1 MCVKHKDILEKLT
14 IEQKCALLSGK
25 TTWQT
30 YDFEKAGLPSAWL
43 SDGPNG
49 LRKQAGAADHLGLNP
64 SVPATCFPSGATL
77 ANSWDTA
84 LCEEVGKALGEEC
97 LENGVNVILGPA
109 LNVKRSPL
117 CGRSFEYFSEDP
129 YLSGKM
135 AAAYVRGV
143 QSEGVA
149 ACPKHF
155 AANGQETR
163 RMASNSVLDE
173 RTLHEMY
180 LTAFEIVVRE
190 SSPKSVMTSYNM
202 INGTYANENRE
213 LLIDNLREK
222 WGFDGAVITDWG
234 GSNDH
239 VLGVKNGSTL
249 EMPSPGFVGA
259 RKLIKA
265 LKDGEISESEIDERA
280 DELIELVLSTDKAI
294 KENKKKCDM
303 EKHHEI
309 AKKAAL
315 ESIVLLK
322 NEDDILPI
330 EKNKK
335 VLLVGDF
342 AVNPRYQGAG
352 SSMVN
357 AVKVDSLESVASES
371 GLNVIGCVKGYD
383 RHGKQNKALIDEA
396 TEAAKKA
403 DVVVVCVGL
412 DESSE
417 SEGVDRSHILISN
430 AQKELISALADV
442 NENLV
447 AVISAGS
454 VIETDFILSC
464 KACLH
469 AYLSGEAG
477 AGAIADVLTGKKNP
491 SGKLAETIPLT
502 YSDTPASAYFPGGKK
517 NVEYREG
524 IFVGYRYYET
534 AKMNVRYPF
543 GFGLSYT
550 NFEYSDIIINENKVS
565 FTLTNTGKYDGSE
578 IAQLYIGKEDSEI
591 FRPTKELKGFSKVYL
606 KAGESKRVTIILDDK
621 AFRYRNTAT
630 DSWETEGGVYRIYV
644 GASVRDIR
652 LEGSIAISGSGAQ
665 NPYEKEKL
673 NHYYSADVKNVTKEE
688 FEALLCRRVPEDKT
702 KIDRNMTL
710 GELNHSRSPI
720 CMLIAVILKL
730 LLKSGEKRGKADL
743 NIIFQYNMPLRA
755 ISQMTGGLIGDEFVD
770 GLVMEAK
777 GFWIVGILRAIIG
790 IAENLIKNK
799 VFKSKLKG
807 N

>member
-30 YDFEKAGLPSAWL
+30 YDFEKVGVPSAWL

-64 SVPATCFPSGATL
+64 SVPATCFPCGVAL
-77 ANSWDTA
+77 ANSWDTG
-84 LCEEVGKALGEEC
+84 LIEEVGSALGEEC
-97 LENGVNVILGPA
+97 LENGVNVLLGPA

-143 QSEGVA
+143 QSNGVA

-155 AANGQETR
+155 AANGQESR
-163 RMASNSVLDE
+163 RMASDSVLDE
-173 RTLHEMY
+173 RTLHELY

-190 SSPKSVMTSYNM
+190 SAPKSIMTSYNM
-202 INGTYANENRE
+202 INGTYANESRE

-234 GSNDH
+234 GSNNH

-249 EMPSPGFVGA
+249 EMPSPGLSGA

-265 LKDGEISESEIDERA
+265 LKNGEISEKEIDERA

-294 KENKKKCDM
+294 KENKKKFDIN
-303 EKHHEI
+303 KHHVL

-322 NEDDILPI
+322 NDDEILPI
-330 EKNKK
+330 KKEKK

-342 AVNPRYQGAG
+342 AINPRYQGAG

-357 AVKVDSLESVASES
+357 AAKVDSLKDVS
-371 GLNVIGCVKGYD
+371 GDLNVIGCVRGYE
-383 RHGKQNKALIDEA
+383 RHGKQNKALINEA
-396 TEAAKKA
+396 VDFAKKA

-417 SEGVDRSHILISN
+417 SEGVDRSHILIPN
-430 AQKELISALADV
+430 VQKELISALSKV

-464 KACLH
+464 KGCVH
-469 AYLSGEAG
+469 TYLSGEAG
-477 AGAIADVLTGKKNP
+477 AGAVADVLTGKKNP

-502 YSDTPASAYFPGGKK
+502 YSDTPASAYFPGKKK
-517 NVEYREG
+517 NAEYREG

-534 AKMNVRYPF
+534 AEKCVRYPF

-550 NFEYSDIIINENKVS
+550 SFEYSNIKVDKDKIS
-565 FTLTNTGKYDGSE
+565 FTVKNTGKYDGAE
-578 IAQLYIGKEDSEI
+578 ISQLYIGKEDSEI
-591 FRPTKELKGFSKVYL
+591 FRPTKELKGFSKVFL
-606 KAGESKRVTIILDDK
+606 KVGESKRVTINLDDK
-621 AFRYRNTAT
+621 AFRYWNIVT
-630 DSWETEGGVYRIYV
+630 DSWETEGGCYNIYI

-652 LEGSIAISGSGAQ
+652 LETKIILKGSSAQ
-665 NPYEKEKL
+665 NPYNNEKL
-673 NHYYSADVKNVTKEE
+673 KHYFSADVKNVTREE
-688 FEALLCRRVPEDKT
+688 FETLLCHRIPEDTT

-710 GELNHSRSPI
+710 GELIHSRSPI
-720 CMLIAVILKL
+720 CMLVALVLKL

-777 GFWIVGILRAIIG
+777 GFWIIGLIRAVVGFI
-790 IAENLIKNK
+790 ENLVKNK
-799 VFKSKLKG
+799 MFESKLKG
-807 N
+807 I